1 MCTYPKN
8 HFSSLHRPLLPAT
21 HPSPP
26 NPEPRVAPALY
37 AALRNMKQNKA
48 RRKKERNRSEK
59 KTYDPSECQ
68 YRTTRSYYQRTYQQ
82 RFMKR

>member
-21 HPSPP
+21 YPSPP

-48 RRKKERNRSEK
+48 RRKKERK
-59 KTYDPSECQ
+59 KSFWKKRRMILLNVSTAQHDRIIKE
-68 YRTTRSYYQRTYQQ
+68 RTNSAS
-82 RFMKR
+82 